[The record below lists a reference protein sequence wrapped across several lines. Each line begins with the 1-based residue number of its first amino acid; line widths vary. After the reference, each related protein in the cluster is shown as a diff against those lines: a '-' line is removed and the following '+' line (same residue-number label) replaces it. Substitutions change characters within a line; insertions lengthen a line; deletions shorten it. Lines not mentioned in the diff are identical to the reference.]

1 MKLRDVMKLPEL
13 SGFRLIS
20 GDAGLDKEVFS
31 TEIIDFEFASGID
44 FSREEMFYGSS
55 LGLSSLMFA
64 KDEPELLLDA
74 VKQLDNMGVACLCY
88 KPIFF
93 KELPQEVLEY
103 SEKNN
108 FPVYE
113 ITDDAFFEDIVLAV
127 RKEAG
132 MDLTETE
139 VEDYLDQIIRK
150 ELEQKDKDRLIKRIG
165 PGIRPFVQA
174 VFFETENTFAR
185 EEMRKYS
192 RRLSLDP
199 RYGERTALVRFA
211 GGGLILLSRE
221 DRAGNDMDALLKDAI
236 ITAGIPMTKP
246 HMGMGRVYPL
256 DTGFG
261 RTVREAYWALQA
273 AKVEDRELKKYG
285 DIGVYRLLAPAM
297 SNEALLRSAEDFL
310 GPVLLD
316 DEDMETL
323 FGTAREFVMC
333 GGDIKKTA
341 ENLFCHKNTVR
352 YRLKRIKLLTAPA
365 LDDKDFTESLILAM
379 RIVLLKGYG
388 SSR

>member
-1 MKLRDVMKLPEL
+1 MKIGYTLDKDTKRWKEKAMKLRDVMKLPEL

-74 VKQLDNMGVACLCY
+74 VKQLDNMGVTCLCY

-139 VEDYLDQIIRK
+139 VEDYLDHILKK
-150 ELEQKDKDRLIKRIG
+150 ELEQ
-165 PGIRPFVQA
+165 
-174 VFFETENTFAR
+174 
-185 EEMRKYS
+185 
-192 RRLSLDP
+192 
-199 RYGERTALVRFA
+199 
-211 GGGLILLSRE
+211 
-221 DRAGNDMDALLKDAI
+221 
-236 ITAGIPMTKP
+236 
-246 HMGMGRVYPL
+246 
-256 DTGFG
+256 
-261 RTVREAYWALQA
+261 
-273 AKVEDRELKKYG
+273 
-285 DIGVYRLLAPAM
+285 
-297 SNEALLRSAEDFL
+297 
-310 GPVLLD
+310 
-316 DEDMETL
+316 
-323 FGTAREFVMC
+323 
-333 GGDIKKTA
+333 
-341 ENLFCHKNTVR
+341 
-352 YRLKRIKLLTAPA
+352 
-365 LDDKDFTESLILAM
+365 
-379 RIVLLKGYG
+379 
-388 SSR
+388 